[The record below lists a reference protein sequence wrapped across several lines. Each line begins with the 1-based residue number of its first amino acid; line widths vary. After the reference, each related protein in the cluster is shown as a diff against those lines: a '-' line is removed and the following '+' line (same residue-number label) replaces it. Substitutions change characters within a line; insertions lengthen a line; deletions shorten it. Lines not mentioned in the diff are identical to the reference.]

1 MKSLIESNADETG
14 EPVIRVENVSVQYRL
29 PREAIPSFKEYVI
42 RRLKRTLGYVEFWAL
57 RNVSLTVN
65 RGEVVGIVG
74 PNGAGKSTLLK
85 VITRVLR
92 PTEGRVW
99 VKGRVAP
106 LLELGTGFDFELT
119 GRENI
124 YLNSAILG
132 FSPRETE
139 TRLTRIIEFAGLK
152 EFIDAPLRTYSSG
165 MVARLGFA
173 VATDVEP
180 DILIV
185 DEVLSV
191 GDADF
196 RSKAELRIKSFQQQ
210 RSTILLVSHNLENVI
225 QMCQR
230 VVWLEHGQ
238 VRLVGD
244 PAYVV
249 HEYQRSV
256 QAQSGPS

>member
-139 TRLTRIIEFAGLK
+139 TRFARIIEFAGLK

-244 PAYVV
+244 PAQVV